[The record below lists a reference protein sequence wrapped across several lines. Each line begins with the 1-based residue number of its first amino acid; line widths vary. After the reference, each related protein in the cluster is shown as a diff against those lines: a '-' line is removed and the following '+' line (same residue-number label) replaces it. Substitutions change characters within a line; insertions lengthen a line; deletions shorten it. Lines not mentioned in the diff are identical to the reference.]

1 MSLSLCITCC
11 DLDFHLLDGLLIEFQ
26 KQTIAPNEIIISSSG
41 ISDESL
47 DKYKSLE
54 INERTTPI
62 KVVNNPKRHFQSVA
76 RNLGAASSSF
86 KYIMFFD
93 VDDFPH
99 PEKIELCMHNIKGLD
114 LLLHNY
120 FPNHEHDSF
129 SYSDVPILSDLLI
142 NSSCTNLRVSPD
154 RAIHHSH
161 ITVKRSIFNSIKY
174 NESIDFYRK
183 EDGKFC
189 QDLVNSGYKG
199 KYLNLP
205 LVNYTS

>member
-11 DLDFHLLDGLLIEFQ
+11 DLDFHLLDGLLDEFQ
-26 KQTIAPNEIIISSSG
+26 KQTVAPNEIIISSSG

-47 DKYKSLE
+47 DKYKDLKINQE
-54 INERTTPI
+54 IVDI
-62 KVVNNPKRHFQSVA
+62 KITNNRQRHFQSVA
-76 RNLGAASSSF
+76 RNLGAANSAF
-86 KYIMFFD
+86 EYIMFFD

-99 PEKIELCMHNIKGLD
+99 PKKIELCMENVKGLD
-114 LLLHNY
+114 FLLHNY
-120 FPNHEHDSF
+120 FPSPEHNSF
-129 SYSDVPILSDLLI
+129 SYSAIPSLSDLLI
-142 NSSCTNLRVSPD
+142 DSSCTNLRVIPD
-154 RAIHHSH
+154 HAIHHSH
-161 ITVKRSIFNSIKY
+161 ITVKKSIFNSIKY